1 MPKITITHQ
10 DEKTQH
16 TFTVKNPD
24 RLTQDEVNKICQT
37 ARFRAVFVNGRYYEI
52 NEPLDFDLY
61 LKYNKIKQKRP
72 KKK

>member
-10 DEKTQH
+10 EEKTQH

-24 RLTQDEVNKICQT
+24 RLTQAEVNRICHT
-37 ARFRAVFVNGRYYEI
+37 ARFNALFVNNRYYEM

-61 LKYNKIKQKRP
+61 LKYNKIKQKCP
-72 KKK
+72 KK